1 MNSMS
6 NVRIA
11 SSTHEGRRSHNE
23 DSCLALSSSD
33 LHGKLE
39 ALLIVADGI
48 GGRASGHI
56 ASSIA
61 VESVQ
66 DAVTSEL
73 ANGNYDMEK
82 VLDCALRSAN
92 VTVYKESLSKPELNG
107 MGTTCVTACIRD
119 GRAYV
124 AHLGDSRAYLL
135 RHGRLQRLTEDHSFV
150 AEQVRLGEI
159 TEEEARRSRFR
170 NVITRAVGLE
180 PDATPEITKTDLQ
193 PGDVLLLC
201 TDGLSGPV
209 KDTDIAD
216 IVRTS
221 SSLEEACQALTKAAL
236 KNGGTDNIT
245 IALAAYG
252 QPISLKPNVGK
263 REARLLPM
271 IASGLIGILLGISIG
286 ALLPFRSLSHKN
298 TQITPT
304 KPVVTELAELE
315 YNDPVSLYFAPIQDD
330 VLAIDPLGRIYVADL
345 QGRLLCLDSGGKLL
359 FRFPKRDVLEPV
371 DGMQSTRIT
380 IDRQGNLY
388 LIDTG
393 KRWIL
398 KYGSD
403 GLLLD
408 ILGAGKLTHP
418 SAVGVDKSGS
428 IYVIDGRRLKVF
440 RSKNS
445 LTGNE

>member
-11 SSTHEGRRSHNE
+11 SSTHEGRRPHNE
-23 DSCLALSSSD
+23 DSCLALSSDD
-33 LHGKLE
+33 LHGKLD

-61 VESVQ
+61 VESVR

-73 ANGNYDMEK
+73 TNGNYDMEK

-92 VTVYKESLSKPELNG
+92 VTIYRESLSKPELNG

-170 NVITRAVGLE
+170 NVITCAVGLE
-180 PDATPEITKTDLQ
+180 PDAAPEIAKTDLQ

-216 IVRTS
+216 ILRTS
-221 SSLEEACQALTKAAL
+221 SSLEEACQELTKTAL

-245 IALAAYG
+245 IALAGYG
-252 QPISLKPNVGK
+252 QPISLEPNKGK
-263 REARLLPM
+263 REVRLLPM

-286 ALLPFRSLSHKN
+286 ALLPFISLSHRN
-298 TQITPT
+298 TPTPT

-315 YNDPVSLYFAPIQDD
+315 YDEPVSLYFAPIQDD
-330 VLAIDPLGRIYVADL
+330 VLAIDPSGRVYVADL

-359 FRFPKRDVLEPV
+359 YRFPKRDVFEPV
-371 DGMQSTRIT
+371 DGVQSARIT

-388 LIDTG
+388 LLDIG

-398 KYGSD
+398 KYSSN

-440 RSKNS
+440 RLKNS
-445 LTGNE
+445 FSGSE

>member
-11 SSTHEGRRSHNE
+11 SSTHEGRRPLNE
-23 DSCLALSSSD
+23 DSCLALSSDD
-33 LHGKLE
+33 LHGKLD

-61 VESVQ
+61 VKSVR

-73 ANGNYDMEK
+73 ASGNHDLDK

-92 VTVYKESLSKPELNG
+92 VTVYRESLSKPELNG
-107 MGTTCVTACIRD
+107 MGTTCVVACIGE

-150 AEQVRLGEI
+150 AERVRLGEI

-180 PDATPEITKTDLQ
+180 PDATPEIAKTDLQ

-216 IVRTS
+216 ILRTS
-221 SSLEEACQALTKAAL
+221 SCLEEACQELTKAAL

-252 QPISLKPNVGK
+252 QPMSLEPNIGRRQV
-263 REARLLPM
+263 RLLPM
-271 IASGLIGILLGISIG
+271 VASGLIGILLGISIG
-286 ALLPFRSLSHKN
+286 ALLPFRSLSHRN
-298 TQITPT
+298 TPTPT

-315 YNDPVSLYFAPIQDD
+315 YDEPVSLYFAPIQDD
-330 VLAIDPLGRIYVADL
+330 VLAIDPSGRVYVADF

-359 FRFPKRDVLEPV
+359 YRFPKRDVFEPV
-371 DGMQSTRIT
+371 DGVQSARIT

-388 LIDTG
+388 LLDIG

-398 KYGSD
+398 KYSSN

-445 LTGNE
+445 FTGNE